1 MNTQRFPTSIT
12 DFRLALAYSVNYSA
26 LDQSYYYGN
35 DYLANNYL
43 GPVSPNFQ
51 SYYNPGD
58 LSCITYNLQ
67 LAEHYI
73 NLAGIEGHFFVTLKN
88 GTKLGDTSL
97 SSPVT
102 VYIELTVHDL
112 TRNMLMVSKNL

>member
-1 MNTQRFPTSIT
+1 MRISTYIAQETSNC
-12 DFRLALAYSVNYSA
+12 DNSHRCYRCGPRRLFCLPFYPEEHKSSSA
-26 LDQSYYYGN
+26 
-35 DYLANNYL
+35 
-43 GPVSPNFQ
+43 
-51 SYYNPGD
+51 
-58 LSCITYNLQ
+58 
-67 LAEHYI
+67 YI